1 MELVLDDLGGIAKN
15 LDANTRPLSL
25 AVFQTLERIRRDV
38 LLRHAIDHF
47 GIACRNILVRNQDSP
62 VLIDFQNSAK
72 RHRGQ
77 FWLAMPYFIRRKV
90 TRKFQRV
97 YRDIQMPD
105 FTACSGIEEHA
116 PAVSASARLR
126 TEGGTADARL
136 PHQSVSRDKD
146 TIHDDHSF
154 RYQPLLPEPKAKPRP
169 HIFERRTHRL
179 LAHHVSRRD
188 QAASLLD
195 QWRLQAPGLERLFGD
210 QKRYV
215 FPQLELAIEGRTFIP
230 KVYRLRS

>member
-1 MELVLDDLGGIAKN
+1 MITLDTEISKIGGWSTIYRIKDDGSRCAKVLAPHRRYRGAFPDPAMIARKKYGIEDMLQYELDNYHGLMAHVPDELKSNFVTLEGLETTACGRKALVMELVLDDLGGIAKN

-25 AVFQTLERIRRDV
+25 AFFQTLERIRRDV

-105 FTACSGIEEHA
+105 FTACSGIE
-116 PAVSASARLR
+116 
-126 TEGGTADARL
+126 DMRL
-136 PHQSVSRDKD
+136 P
-146 TIHDDHSF
+146 
-154 RYQPLLPEPKAKPRP
+154 
-169 HIFERRTHRL
+169 
-179 LAHHVSRRD
+179 
-188 QAASLLD
+188 
-195 QWRLQAPGLERLFGD
+195 
-210 QKRYV
+210 
-215 FPQLELAIEGRTFIP
+215 
-230 KVYRLRS
+230 